1 MFDEILILD
10 KEIKDSFQV
19 TKLNQS
25 VFKETDTISVTYN
38 RVLIIHEGYG
48 KIIIDDEQFDI
59 AGSEVFIIS
68 KGQIFSFSYPTQLS
82 GFEISFGDCFWEKAP
97 SSASNCK
104 LLLFNDAALHQRLS
118 LQEKDF
124 HELNPICEI
133 LFKEYANADY
143 PNKLDAMAAYLKILM
158 IKLANAMPS
167 FQEGI
172 DDFDNQI
179 YRRFLELISIH
190 YNRMHDVLYYADQ
203 LSVTPRKL
211 SEISKKKSGKGAK
224 EIIARQV
231 IAESK
236 RLLQFSAKTI
246 KEIAYQLSFS
256 TPEQFS
262 HFFKKQT
269 NTSPLDYRKIFVNI
283 GR

>member
-1 MFDEILILD
+1 MHNETLILD
-10 KEIKDSFQV
+10 REIKDSFQIR
-19 TKLNQS
+19 KLNQL
-25 VFKETDTISVTYN
+25 VFEEADVISVTYN
-38 RVLIIHEGYG
+38 RVLIIHQGEG
-48 KIIIDDEQFDI
+48 KLIIDNDEFEI
-59 AGSEVFIIS
+59 KGSEVFVIS
-68 KGQIFSFSYPTQLS
+68 KGQIFSFSCQTRLS

-118 LQEKDF
+118 LNEKDF
-124 HELNPICEI
+124 HELDPICDI
-133 LFKEYANADY
+133 LLKESLGDDY
-143 PNKLDAMAAYLKILM
+143 PNKLDVMAAYLKILM
-158 IKLANAMPS
+158 IKLANAAPA

-179 YRRFLELISIH
+179 YRRFLELVSKQ
-190 YNRMHDVLYYADQ
+190 YNQMHDVLYYADQ

-211 SEISKKKSGKGAK
+211 SEISKKKIGKGAK
-224 EIIARQV
+224 EIIAGQV
-231 IAESK
+231 VAESK
-236 RLLQFSAKTI
+236 RQLQFSAKTI
-246 KEIAYQLSFS
+246 KEIAYQLSFH

-269 NTSPLDYRKIFVNI
+269 NTSPLDYRRIFVNI

>member
-1 MFDEILILD
+1 MYEGAVILD
-10 KEIKDSFQV
+10 KEIKDSFQIR
-19 TKLNQS
+19 KLDQL
-25 VFKETDTISVTYN
+25 VFEEADVISVTYN
-38 RVLIIHEGYG
+38 RVLIIHQGEG
-48 KIIIDDEQFDI
+48 KLIIDNDEFNI
-59 AGSEVFIIS
+59 KGSEVFVIS
-68 KGQIFSFSYPTQLS
+68 KGQVFSFSCQTQLS

-104 LLLFNDAALHQRLS
+104 LLLFNDAALHQRLP
-118 LQEKDF
+118 LQDKDF
-124 HELNPICEI
+124 CELNPICEV
-133 LFKEYANADY
+133 LLKESISDDY

-158 IKLANAMPS
+158 IKLANAAPA
-167 FQEGI
+167 FQERI
-172 DDFDNQI
+172 DDFDNQV
-179 YRRFLELISIH
+179 YRRFLELVSRQ
-190 YNRMHDVLYYADQ
+190 YNQMHDVLYYADQ

-211 SEISKKKSGKGAK
+211 SEIAKKKSGKGAK
-224 EIIARQV
+224 EIIAGQV

-246 KEIAYQLSFS
+246 KEIAYQLSFG